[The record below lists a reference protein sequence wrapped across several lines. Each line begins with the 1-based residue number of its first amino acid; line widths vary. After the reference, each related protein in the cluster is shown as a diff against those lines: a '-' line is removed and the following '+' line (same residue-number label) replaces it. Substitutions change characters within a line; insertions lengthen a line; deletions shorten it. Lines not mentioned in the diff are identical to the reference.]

1 MLSVRSN
8 EVNSKPNYFSDL
20 ARISDSCNSM
30 NKQFPIGKLSFSED
44 HSSEDREQW
53 IDDIALLPERI
64 RNEIDG
70 CSDDVL
76 LTPYRKDGWTLREV
90 IAHLLDSHTNA
101 FIRLKLALTED
112 NPTIRPYDQNAWV
125 EIEKQFDIPLE
136 LTLQMLED
144 THEKMVRIYQS
155 LDEEQWKRTYV
166 NPESGSFSLA
176 KSAALY
182 AWHSNH
188 HLAHI
193 RLVTQS
199 DS

>member
-1 MLSVRSN
+1 
-8 EVNSKPNYFSDL
+8 
-20 ARISDSCNSM
+20 M
-30 NKQFPIGKLSFSED
+30 NKQFPIGKISFSED
-44 HSSEDREQW
+44 HTQEDREQW
-53 IDDIALLPERI
+53 IDDITLLPERL

-70 CSDDVL
+70 CSDDIL
-76 LTPYRKDGWTLREV
+76 FTPYREDGWTIREV
-90 IAHLLDSHTNA
+90 ITHLLDAHSNA
-101 FIRLKLALTED
+101 ITRLKLGLTEE
-112 NPTIRPYDQNAWV
+112 NPTIRPYDQNGWV
-125 EIEKQFDIPLE
+125 EIETQFEIPLE

-155 LDEEQWKRTYV
+155 LNEEQWKRTFV
-166 NPESGSFSLA
+166 KAGSGSFSLA

-199 DS
+199 NE